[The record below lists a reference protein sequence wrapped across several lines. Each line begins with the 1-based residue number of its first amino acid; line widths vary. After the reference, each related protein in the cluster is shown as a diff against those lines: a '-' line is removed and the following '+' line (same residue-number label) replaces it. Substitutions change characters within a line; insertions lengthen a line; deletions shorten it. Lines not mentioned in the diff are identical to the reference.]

1 MTPWALTFVDCSFL
15 VSSTNYRQYTIL
27 NLLQVLEKH
36 SSFNAENC

>member
-15 VSSTNYRQYTIL
+15 VPSPNYRQYAIL

-36 SSFNAENC
+36 F